1 MFVELLPYLE
11 QPALYHSINFDVG
24 IKDLYFFPQPFG
36 LAENVSAMNVTVAVF
51 LCPSDGGRGLAGTG
65 PINYRGN
72 MGADRWAIVSANQ
85 GAAGPLEVPLAAT
98 TDGLSTT
105 VVASEK
111 LRGSTDGGYLDP
123 GTAMIFG
130 GLGYPY
136 SADDSLRA
144 CMSLAG
150 APDGFSPAG
159 GLTWFVGGLSQ
170 TLYNQVL
177 TPNNLIPD
185 CVSPDSPVM
194 GIVSSRSHHP
204 GGVHAAMLDGSLR
217 FVRNTVDRAVW
228 RAIAT
233 RAGGEIVSADA
244 Y

>member
-1 MFVELLPYLE
+1 
-11 QPALYHSINFDVG
+11 
-24 IKDLYFFPQPFG
+24 
-36 LAENVSAMNVTVAVF
+36 
-51 LCPSDGGRGLAGTG
+51 
-65 PINYRGN
+65 
-72 MGADRWAIVSANQ
+72 
-85 GAAGPLEVPLAAT
+85 
-98 TDGLSTT
+98 
-105 VVASEK
+105 
-111 LRGSTDGGYLDP
+111 
-123 GTAMIFG
+123 MIFG

-177 TPNNLIPD
+177 APNSLIPD
-185 CVSPDSPVM
+185 CVAPDSPVM
-194 GIVSSRSHHP
+194 GIVSARSHHP
-204 GGVHAAMLDGSLR
+204 GGVHAAMMDGSLR